1 MTRPILSA
9 ILSCESDRLSDDE
22 KYLFSKYNPLG
33 INLFSRNL
41 KSKEQTK
48 ELIEDIKNVINR
60 EDVLIAIDQEGGRVN
75 RLHAISSQQYAS
87 SKQLAK
93 RDIKYTTYHAMLI
106 SKELNDL
113 GINLNYSPVVDIENS
128 SSVMEGRSF
137 SKDTDII
144 VSYAQTMADE
154 YIKQG
159 VCPCIKHIPG
169 HFFDKKDPHLQSITI
184 DLSRDEIEKHV
195 EYIKNFA
202 KYPMAMVSHVILN
215 NIDHCNPV
223 TTSSIVM
230 KDIIRGFLGF
240 DSLIISDAID
250 MHALKGCI
258 AEKTVNVLDAGID
271 VICYCS
277 GKLEDLQ
284 AICNEKRFMTEKSLN
299 RFDKIK
305 KIINNTNK
313 WKGDNL
319 ILEQY
324 NDEFQ
329 EDFKSQYTY
338 DATETLEKMLKKG
351 EN

>member
-9 ILSCESDRLSDDE
+9 ILSCKSDSLNDE
-22 KYLFSKYNPLG
+22 ERYLFAKYNPLG

-48 ELIEDIKNVINR
+48 KLIEDIKNVINR
-60 EDVLIAIDQEGGRVN
+60 DDVLIAIDQEGGRVN
-75 RLHAISSQQYAS
+75 RLQNICPQQYAS
-87 SKQLAK
+87 AKQLAL
-93 RDIKYTTYHAMLI
+93 RDVKYTKYHAMLI
-106 SKELNDL
+106 SKELNNL
-113 GINLNYSPVVDIENS
+113 GINLNYSPVVDMENN

-144 VSYAQTMADE
+144 VKYAKAAADE

-159 VCPCIKHIPG
+159 ICPCIKHIPG
-169 HFFDKKDPHLQSITI
+169 HFYNKNDPHLQQMII
-184 DLSRDEIEKHV
+184 NMSRNEIEKNI
-195 EYIKNFA
+195 EYIKNFSE
-202 KYPMAMVSHVILN
+202 YPMAMVSHVILKD
-215 NIDHCNPV
+215 IDCDNPV
-223 TTSSIVM
+223 TTSHNVMSEIVR
-230 KDIIRGFLGF
+230 KYLGI

-250 MHALKGCI
+250 MHALKGSI
-258 AEKTVNVLDAGID
+258 SEKTINTLEAGVD

-277 GKLEDLQ
+277 GKIEDLYS
-284 AICNEKRFMTEKSLN
+284 ICQEERFMTEKSLN

-313 WKGDNL
+313 WTGDNL

-324 NDEFQ
+324 NQEFQ
-329 EDFKSQYTY
+329 EDFKYQYTY